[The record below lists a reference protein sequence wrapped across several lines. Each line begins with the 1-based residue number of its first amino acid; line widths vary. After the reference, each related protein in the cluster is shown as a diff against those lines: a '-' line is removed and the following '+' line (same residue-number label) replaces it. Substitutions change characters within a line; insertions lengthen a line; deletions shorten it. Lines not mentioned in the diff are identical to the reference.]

1 MPIISSEIKFYL
13 SGGSGNS
20 DPAASLGGAI
30 STTEVTGSTL
40 FDTVSGAESAA
51 GDTNYRC
58 IYVKNTD
65 GALTLFG
72 SKIWLQTDSESQ
84 LTIALGGEGMNG
96 TAETVAN
103 EATAPSG
110 ETFSEAA
117 SEGAALSMGDMD
129 AGEYYP
135 VWIKRVVTA
144 GASAASATF
153 TLRAKG
159 DTEA

>member
-1 MPIISSEIKFYL
+1 MAIVSGDIKFYL
-13 SGGSGNS
+13 SGGSGNT

-58 IYVKNTD
+58 IYAKNTH
-65 GALTLFG
+65 GTLTLN
-72 SKIWLQTDSESQ
+72 SAKVWLNSDSEGQ
-84 LTIALGGEGMNG
+84 ITIALGGEGDNG

-110 ETFSEAA
+110 ETFSESA
-117 SEGAALSMGDMD
+117 SEGASLSLGNLA
-129 AGEYYP
+129 AGHYYP
-135 VWIKRVVTA
+135 IWLKRVVTA
-144 GASAASATF
+144 GASAANATF
-153 TLRAKG
+153 TVRVKG